1 MFLINEKTIFK
12 KFLSENTFFFLLISL
27 CVSFIITVIQAVNNL
42 DLVLEDGHSF
52 LIYFYYTLL
61 AYPKI
66 IGKILPLIFFTS
78 LFYTL
83 IKYENNNELK
93 IFWINGINK
102 INFCN
107 VIMRYTVIFFFIQVI
122 VSALI
127 GPHMQNKAREY
138 IKGSSLDFFPSLFQ
152 EKKFIDTVE
161 KLTIF
166 IESKNTQNDLKNIY
180 LKDDSSTTSRII
192 IAKKGRLL
200 IENNLRVLRLYD
212 GKFIN
217 MGLKGKSSSF
227 NFERTDFNLSKFE
240 TKTITY
246 RKLQETNIS
255 ELLICLN
262 YILIKKEI
270 YFEKYLTCNKDS
282 AKETISEV
290 YKRIFKPFYL
300 FLLSLIVIF
309 LISSNHEERKNKT
322 FNLFIFFIGI
332 FVIIVSEISVSFSGK
347 SNLNLII
354 SILLP
359 LITFLIFYISFYKNI
374 NHTN

>member
-1 MFLINEKTIFK
+1 MLIINEKIALK
-12 KFLSENTFFFLLISL
+12 KFLSTNSYSFLLTTFSIA
-27 CVSFIITVIQAVNNL
+27 FIVWVIQSVNNL
-42 DLVLEDGHSF
+42 EIVSEDGHSF
-52 LIYFYYTLL
+52 LVYFYYTLL
-61 AYPKI
+61 IFPKI
-66 IGKILPLIFFTS
+66 IGKILPAIFFVT
-78 LFYTL
+78 LFHTL

-93 IFWINGINK
+93 IFWINGVSK
-102 INFCN
+102 IKFYN
-107 VIMRYTVIFFFIQVI
+107 VILKYTIIFFVIQVFI
-122 VSALI
+122 TSFL
-127 GPHMQNKAREY
+127 GPHLQNKAREY
-138 IKGSSLDFFPSLFQ
+138 IKESTLDFFPSLFQ

-180 LKDDSSTTSRII
+180 LKDDSSTSSRII

-200 IENNLRVLRLYD
+200 IENNSRVLRLYD

-217 MGLKGKSSSF
+217 IDLEGRSSSF
-227 NFERTDFNLSKFE
+227 NFDRTDFNLSKFE

-270 YFEKYLTCNKDS
+270 YFEKFLTCNKNS
-282 AKETISEV
+282 VKETISEV

-309 LISSNHEERKNKT
+309 L
-322 FNLFIFFIGI
+322 L
-332 FVIIVSEISVSFSGK
+332 V
-347 SNLNLII
+347 
-354 SILLP
+354 
-359 LITFLIFYISFYKNI
+359 FL
-374 NHTN
+374 